1 MPGVKERKVKIMRK
15 IFKKVVALTAMAAI
29 ACTSLCMPNAAKAA
43 NDPTDSAI
51 ADGKEEFNPDGEY
64 YAYFQ
69 FQADKVWIFRDP
81 YYKKDTGAEGENFD
95 KMKQSKGN
103 EVSDVEG
110 TVTDAVIKGNGTYT
124 VSVKGLNGIIPNDGS
139 AVVKMIG
146 VTTDI
151 PNNDAVK
158 FTNVKTKI
166 DGVTKLTQDEAIIDD
181 EALDAPGTLCIAVNN
196 LYRNDETLSTD
207 FQIPSDSVEVT
218 FTVSGFSKDDPDA
231 TEATPKPVKTESN
244 DDSTSDD
251 SSSTNMV
258 VPIAA
263 VVAVVVVVGVV
274 VVVVRKKKK

>member
-1 MPGVKERKVKIMRK
+1 MRK
-15 IFKKVVALTAMAAI
+15 CFKQMMTLAAVAAI
-29 ACTSLCMPNAAKAA
+29 TCTSFCVPNVAKAV

-51 ADGKEEFNPDGEY
+51 ADGKVEFNPDGEY
-64 YAYFQ
+64 HAYFQ
-69 FQADKVWIFRDP
+69 FQADDVWIFRDP

-95 KMKQSKGN
+95 KMKQSKAN
-103 EVSDVEG
+103 VVSDVEG

-124 VSVKGLNGIIPNDGS
+124 VSVKGLNNIIPTDGS

-158 FTNVKTKI
+158 FTDVKTKI

-196 LYRNDETLSTD
+196 LYRNDETLGTE
-207 FQIPSDSVEVT
+207 FQVPTDSVEVT

-231 TEATPKPVKTESN
+231 TEATPKPVKAETN
-244 DDSTSDD
+244 DDSNSDD
-251 SSSTNMV
+251 SSSSTNMV
-258 VPIAA
+258 VPIVVA

-274 VVVVRKKKK
+274 VVVRKKKK